1 MIQILHRWAIFNPIC
16 DGSAF
21 SPLWWWWWWPR
32 WRCALAKSITPS
44 CGVRLLVV
52 RPFRL
57 AFMGFRICSASCP
70 AEPSACWRLM
80 QTYMRAAGDCTASA
94 QQSKK
99 LLAGAA
105 ARYAVVHS
113 HARACPKQVFLNMFW
128 ISRIAEIHLI
138 CFTLGGCCAQS

>member
-21 SPLWWWWWWPR
+21 SPQWWWWWWPR

-99 LLAGAA
+99 LLGRRCRPLRRGAQPC
-105 ARYAVVHS
+105 S
-113 HARACPKQVFLNMFW
+113 SMPKAS
-128 ISRIAEIHLI
+128 ISQHVLDLKD
-138 CFTLGGCCAQS
+138 C